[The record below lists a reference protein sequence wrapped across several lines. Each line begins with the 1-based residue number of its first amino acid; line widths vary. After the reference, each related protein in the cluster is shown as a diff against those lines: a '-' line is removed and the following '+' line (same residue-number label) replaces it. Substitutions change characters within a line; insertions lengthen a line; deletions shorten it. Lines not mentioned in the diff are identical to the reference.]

1 MIKLSQSNRVYSL
14 FILFVCFFVFSF
26 SYSFYLDY
34 KHPVRLDNEGVEK
47 YSETK
52 SRIEKLS
59 KILNTNEFENGG
71 LGRRST
77 RKYEWHFRSSYIYL
91 NECKTP
97 QEIET
102 ALIDS
107 GFNNV
112 WVAINDITFASEA
125 CVGDVNFNIK
135 AKPQGGKVCMQ
146 LDISDSW
153 EKGRNLDKPQCWNN
167 STQQENANINVKSVS
182 ITDENKLSSKN
193 DESVEKYA
201 KMENTIKL
209 LAKSLNTK
217 KFEYWGLYQ
226 LGKYEW
232 KSKSWIYLDECVDN
246 INTALVDNEFK
257 NISST
262 IGADSYYST
271 ACIGDVNF
279 HITSKAKNGKV
290 CGKVN
295 IEYSWQKGRNLN
307 NPKCWNTPI
316 KAEDSTTR
324 NINPQ

>member
-1 MIKLSQSNRVYSL
+1 MKLSQLNVAY
-14 FILFVCFFVFSF
+14 ILFVLFICLFVFSF

-34 KHPVRLDNEGVEK
+34 KYPLRLDNEGIDN
-47 YSETK
+47 YSEMK
-52 SRIEKLS
+52 R
-59 KILNTNEFENGG
+59 KIQSLAKNLHTNEFKNGG
-71 LGRRST
+71 LGRRNT
-77 RKYEWHFRSSYIYL
+77 RKHEWHFRSSYIYL

-102 ALIDS
+102 ALINS

-112 WVAINDITFASEA
+112 WVAINKDIFSSTS
-125 CVGDVNFNIK
+125 CIGDVNFSIK
-135 AKPQGGKVCMQ
+135 AKPQGGRVCMN
-146 LDISDSW
+146 LNISDSW

-167 STQQENANINVKSVS
+167 STQQIEKTVS
-182 ITDENKLSSKN
+182 TFDDKKLSSKN

-201 KMENTIKL
+201 EMESKIKS
-209 LAKSLNTK
+209 LAKSLSAN
-217 KFEYWGLYQ
+217 KFEYLGLYR
-226 LGKYEW
+226 LGRYEW
-232 KSKSWIYLDECVDN
+232 KSKSLIYLDDCLNATN
-246 INTALVDNEFK
+246 IQTALLDNQFN

-279 HITSKAKNGKV
+279 HIKSKAKNGKV

-295 IEYSWQKGRNLN
+295 IEYSWQKGRNLD
-307 NPKCWNTPI
+307 NPKCWDTPI

-324 NINPQ
+324 NVNLQ